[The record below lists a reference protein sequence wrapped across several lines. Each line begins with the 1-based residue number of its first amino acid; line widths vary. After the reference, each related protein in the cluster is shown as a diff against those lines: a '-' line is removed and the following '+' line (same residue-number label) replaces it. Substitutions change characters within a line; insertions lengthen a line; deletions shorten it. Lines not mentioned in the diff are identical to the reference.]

1 MSDRSPAPR
10 RSRLTLEGLER
21 TSHRTFMRAM
31 GLDEAAM
38 AKPFVGVMSTHGEN
52 TPCSLSLRPQAEAAK
67 LGVAAAGG
75 TPFEFTTISVSDGVS
90 MGHRGMRMSL
100 LSRELIADS
109 IELVMRGHA
118 YDALVGFARLR
129 QDAARHHDGHGAPR
143 LPERLR
149 VRRRDAAR
157 PVARRAGER
166 GHRLR
171 GRGRGDGGGDD
182 RGRSGVD
189 GARVLADGGLLSRP
203 VHRQYHGDGV
213 GDARPRRCP
222 APRCSPRVYSQ
233 RLALA
238 RRAGEIVLRILADG
252 GPLPRDLVTRKSL
265 ENACAAVAAT
275 GGSTNAGL
283 HLPAIAHEAGIRFTL
298 DDVAEVFQR
307 TPLIADLQPGGEYLA
322 RDLHYAG
329 GVAAVLKALLDGG
342 YLHGDALALSG
353 RTLAAELAAAPGA
366 RRQRRAPG
374 VVAHPSDRR
383 RRGAEGQP
391 LPGRR
396 PHQDRRAQVARLRRP
411 RARLRVRGG
420 LRVAVRDRS
429 YREGDVLVIRNEG
442 PRGGPGMREMLGV
455 TALIYGQ
462 GMGEKV
468 ALLTDGRF
476 SGATRGMCIGYACP
490 EAADGGP
497 IALLQDGDRIAIDAQ
512 ARTIARGARRRRAI
526 TPPRRLAAEADRAPR
541 RRPGEIRPPRRPRQ
555 PRRRHPRGRGGV
567 AARVRRRRRTR
578 PNRER
583 VSGIERQ
590 RSGRVRCLNL
600 PALFR
605 RPLPLTSSHAPP
617 TLVAPRGTHPW
628 PSYRRRPPDAARVA
642 ARQPSHRP
650 SK

>member
-21 TSHRTFMRAM
+21 TSHRTFMRAL

-118 YDALVGFARLR
+118 YDALVGFAGCDKTLPGIMMGMVRLDCPSVFVYGGAMLPG
-129 QDAARHHDGHGAPR
+129 QWHG
-143 LPERLR
+143 
-149 VRRRDAAR
+149 R
-157 PVARRAGER
+157 PVSAVTVYE
-166 GHRLR
+166 
-171 GRGRGDGGGDD
+171 
-182 RGRSGVD
+182 
-189 GARVLADGGLLSRP
+189 
-203 VHRQYHGDGV
+203 GV
-213 GDARPRRCP
+213 GAVMAGAMTEADLASMELECAPTVGSCP
-222 APRCSPRVYSQ
+222 GQFTANTMAMVSETLGLAVPGSAMLPAVYSQ

-283 HLPAIAHEAGIRFTL
+283 HLPAIAHEAGLRFTL

-307 TPLIADLQPGGEYLA
+307 TPLIANLQPGGEYLA

-353 RTLAAELAAAPGA
+353 RTLAAELAAAP
-366 RRQRRAPG
+366 APDGSVVRPASSPLHPTGG
-374 VVAHPSDRR
+374 VVVLKGNLCPG
-383 RRGAEGQP
+383 GALIKIAGLKSLAFAGP
-391 LPGRR
+391 
-396 PHQDRRAQVARLRRP
+396 ARVFECEEDC
-411 RARLRVRGG
+411 A
-420 LRVAVRDRS
+420 VAVRDRS
-429 YREGDVLVIRNEG
+429 YREGEVLVIRNEG

-512 ARTIARGARRRRAI
+512 ARTVHVALDDAELARRR
-526 TPPRRLAAEADRAPR
+526 AAW
-541 RRPGEIRPPRRPRQ
+541 Q
-555 PRRRHPRGRGGV
+555 PRRTERLAG
-567 AARVRRRRRTR
+567 ALEKYARLVG
-578 PNRER
+578 PA
-583 VSGIERQ
+583 
-590 RSGRVRCLNL
+590 NL
-600 PALFR
+600 GAVTHAGAVDW
-605 RPLPLTSSHAPP
+605 PLE
-617 TLVAPRGTHPW
+617 
-628 PSYRRRPPDAARVA
+628 
-642 ARQPSHRP
+642 
-650 SK
+650 